1 MLLIMI
7 YPSNKICKGDK
18 LKKQISR
25 FPFLNESSSKEP
37 QRIPAKGILGQFL
50 HQTWQEGVRM
60 VNILLIS
67 IVLCLLSCT
76 IATARYGEYGEL
88 CGILHKYTK
97 SSDTILV
104 VGCGN
109 SSLSSDLYDVGYRA
123 VTSVDIS
130 DIAIRQMREKNVGRP
145 ELVFEKMDLMNLTY
159 QDAAYSVV
167 LDKGTLDALMTDDSQ
182 EVVAKIDTM
191 FSVSCLGMMLSLL
204 FLYYDVIV

>member
-1 MLLIMI
+1 MFTI
-7 YPSNKICKGDK
+7 
-18 LKKQISR
+18 
-25 FPFLNESSSKEP
+25 
-37 QRIPAKGILGQFL
+37 
-50 HQTWQEGVRM
+50 
-60 VNILLIS
+60 
-67 IVLCLLSCT
+67 LSCT

-97 SSDTILV
+97 SSDNILV

-191 FSVSCLGMMLSLL
+191 FSVSCHCCFYMLSLFL
-204 FLYYDVIV
+204 FMLSLFFVF